1 MTMNDAGREEIG
13 RFVRGELTPVGNRRM
28 VRQLLQAYGRPPRP
42 VGETDERSKQPQP
55 VTPLPAATDRWEQRS
70 LELQERA
77 TALAEEREAAP
88 RLRQRLRALAPE
100 ERRATLA
107 LQRVFHS
114 WALCEL
120 LIEESQERLY
130 DNVPEAKEMAELA
143 LTLTAKLD
151 TAFYGRGLANDLHAR
166 ALAALG
172 EVRRVSSDLRSAE
185 EALAKAEVLIGMGTG
200 DALEEASILERK
212 AALRCTQQQTG
223 EALRLLEDVISIY
236 RQYRDFHLVG
246 RAYVGK
252 GRVLAET
259 GDLTAAIYWLQKGL
273 ALLDAAR
280 DRRFAISAKY
290 SLMLL
295 YHESGRH
302 PEAWFLLR
310 DSRPEFQAGGGQ
322 LLNLRLCWLEG
333 KLQQACNFPE
343 EAQASY
349 HTARNGFIAHGVG
362 FDAALVSLDLA
373 GLYSQLGRGEEMAQ
387 LAEEMMPIFQSR
399 DLHREAI
406 AALIV
411 FQQSVRMATV
421 NTELLQEITRYL
433 QKARY
438 DYKLRFET
446 WA

>member
-1 MTMNDAGREEIG
+1 MTTMKDFGREDIG
-13 RFVRGELTPVGNRRM
+13 QFVRGELTPVGNRRM
-28 VRQLLQAYGRPPRP
+28 VRQLLQAYGQPPRP
-42 VGETDERSKQPQP
+42 VGDTREGRAGNPRP
-55 VTPLPAATDRWEQRS
+55 ALPEMDPWEESS
-70 LELQERA
+70 LRLQERA
-77 TALAEEREAAP
+77 NALAEEREEAP

-130 DNVPEAKEMAELA
+130 DDVPEAEEIAELA
-143 LTLTAKLD
+143 RTLAARLD
-151 TAFYGRGLANDLHAR
+151 AAFYGRGLANDLHAR

-185 EALAKAEVLIGMGTG
+185 EILAKAEVLVGMGTG
-200 DALEEASILERK
+200 DALEEAGILEQK
-212 AALRCTQQQTG
+212 AALRCTQQRTD

-246 RAYVGK
+246 RAFVGK

-259 GDLTAAIYWLQKGL
+259 GDLPAAISWLQKGL
-273 ALLDAAR
+273 QLLDPAR
-280 DRRFAISAKY
+280 DRRFVISAQY
-290 SLMLL
+290 THMLL
-295 YHESGRH
+295 LHESGSH

-310 DSRPEFQAGGGQ
+310 ACRPEFQAGGGE

-333 KLQQACNFPE
+333 KLQQALNLPE

-349 HTARNGFIAHGVG
+349 HTARRGFIAHGVG

-373 GLYSQLGRGEEMAQ
+373 GLYAKLGRAEEMGP
-387 LAEEMMPIFQSR
+387 LAEEMLPIFQSR

-411 FQQSVRMATV
+411 FQQSIRMSTV
-421 NTELLQEITRYL
+421 NAGLLQEISRYL

-446 WA
+446 SP